1 MKALERSTGEDWEM
15 LISEALGRGSYK
27 EHYAFVWLTLQT
39 KWIDGAMV
47 YLVDADAFALEPF
60 TARLGIIEQR

>member
-1 MKALERSTGEDWEM
+1 M

-47 YLVDADAFALEPF
+47 YLADADAFALEPF